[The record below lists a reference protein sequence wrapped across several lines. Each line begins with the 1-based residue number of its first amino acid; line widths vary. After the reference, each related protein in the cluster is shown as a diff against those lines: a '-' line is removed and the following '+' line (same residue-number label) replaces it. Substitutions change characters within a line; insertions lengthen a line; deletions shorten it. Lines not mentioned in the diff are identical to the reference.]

1 MKGVTKSALQK
12 NFLALQ
18 ASVRSKNEGGGG
30 GGGGGAFPGSS
41 TAGKLQH

>member
-1 MKGVTKSALQK
+1 MSYVKGVTKSALQK

-30 GGGGGAFPGSS
+30 GAFPGTS